1 MLRCA
6 QELSQLSR
14 ANRLAAAA
22 EARLITVPARVH
34 PLVPWDSEQPRV
46 SRAHR
51 GGPLFSP
58 HPLTRPIDPSEEVQ
72 PVLRAIPTLIARAS
86 ASLSLSTSPPQPRLP
101 AATSRHDDAV
111 GTPSPWTGYYLRI
124 CTPEDPPPT
133 LLTRLP
139 TIRLPSQRATSFGSS
154 NCDVTFSCDGID
166 DRHCEFEVLGSAL
179 RLRVIGRSGVWV
191 NDVRVPP
198 QEARQGIYLDRLDVI
213 SWPISAHPFVPSYVV
228 CHTSSDTQ
236 TIDDLDMAGS
246 DRRVHEIGSSQTNG
260 ATDDL
265 LAAAS
270 SSTPSHANA
279 TIPRPLKRARS
290 DGHPRAPHRSTR
302 GRPLP
307 LAVSTPPVTR
317 SSQKRSLSGTGVATR
332 SVRSRLEG
340 RVSSNA
346 EEVTGRAQRA
356 KRKRRRSEERD
367 ETL

>member
-1 MLRCA
+1 MDA
-6 QELSQLSR
+6 
-14 ANRLAAAA
+14 
-22 EARLITVPARVH
+22 
-34 PLVPWDSEQPRV
+34 PR
-46 SRAHR
+46 
-51 GGPLFSP
+51 
-58 HPLTRPIDPSEEVQ
+58 
-72 PVLRAIPTLIARAS
+72 
-86 ASLSLSTSPPQPRLP
+86 
-101 AATSRHDDAV
+101 
-111 GTPSPWTGYYLRI
+111 
-124 CTPEDPPPT
+124 
-133 LLTRLP
+133 
-139 TIRLPSQRATSFGSS
+139 
-154 NCDVTFSCDGID
+154 
-166 DRHCEFEVLGSAL
+166 
-179 RLRVIGRSGVWV
+179 V

-270 SSTPSHANA
+270 SSTPSHARA
-279 TIPRPLKRARS
+279 TIPRPLRRARS

-302 GRPLP
+302 SRPLP